1 MRFKTLT
8 IAVAVSLGLC
18 AFSAQAQSSDDSSSN
33 SHRHAKSSE
42 AAELQAMKAQIAA
55 LQAQLANLE
64 QRTQAQADSQ
74 EQLRQAN
81 VAQVAAAQAQVDAQR
96 AEINKL
102 KDRKL
107 DLSHMHYK
115 GLTFT
120 FGGYLEAATINR
132 QHATGADISQ
142 PWNGIPYPNATN
154 YHMNEFRQSEHQ
166 SRFSMLVQGDP
177 SDTVHLAGYY
187 EMDFQG
193 AATNSNTNES
203 NSFTPRTRNVYMTVD
218 WDTPGLHFLAGQ
230 NWSLLT
236 MNKHGITPR
245 DEWSP
250 QEIDAQYSVGYNW
263 TRQSQLRIVKDWDK
277 KFWLGLSLENPET
290 TFGGTTALSGAT
302 VTLPNVSG
310 YTSAITN
317 MPDVIIKGAMDPGFG
332 HYEAFGIAR
341 GFTSRYG
348 SNNHET
354 YGSGFGGSFQLPLFN
369 KHVDLMGSAM
379 KGRGIGR
386 YGSGAL
392 PDATLTPDGRLS
404 AIKETTFLTGL
415 TYHVT
420 KTLDLFAYYGQE
432 REGKDAYTVNGT
444 AYGYGNPLY
453 VNSGCMTEGSPLAC
467 IANTERLTEA
477 SAGGWWSFYSGR
489 FGKAMFGVN
498 YAHIT
503 RQAFAGVGGSP
514 ETSDNMIWTSFRYYP
529 F

>member
-1 MRFKTLT
+1 MRFKTLS
-8 IAVAVSLGLC
+8 IAITASLGLC
-18 AFSAQAQSSDDSSSN
+18 ALSAQAQSGDGSTTA
-33 SHRHAKSSE
+33 RHHLAKSSE
-42 AAELQAMKAQIAA
+42 STELAAMKAQIAA
-55 LQAQLANLE
+55 LQAQLSNLE
-64 QRTQAQADSQ
+64 NRQQAQADSQ

-81 VAQVAAAQAQVDAQR
+81 ASQVAAAQAQVEEQR
-96 AEINKL
+96 AEIKKI

-107 DLSHMHYK
+107 DFSNLTYH
-115 GLTFT
+115 GLKFT

-132 QHATGADISQ
+132 QRATGADISQ
-142 PWNGIPYPNATN
+142 PWNGIPYPYQSN
-154 YHMNEFRQSEHQ
+154 YHNKEFRQSEHQ
-166 SRFSMLVQGDP
+166 SRFSMLVQGNV

-193 AATNSNTNES
+193 TAANSNTNES

-236 MNKHGITPR
+236 MDKHGITPR
-245 DEWSP
+245 DEWQP
-250 QEIDAQYSVGYNW
+250 GEIDAQYSVGYNW
-263 TRQSQLRIVKDWDK
+263 TRQPQLRLVKDWDK
-277 KFWLGLSLENPET
+277 KYWLGISAENPQT
-290 TFGGTTALSGAT
+290 TFGGDTPTGVDT
-302 VTLPNVSG
+302 TLPAASG

-317 MPDVIIKGAMDPGFG
+317 MPDVIIKGAMDPGYG
-332 HYEAFGIAR
+332 HYEAFGIVR
-341 GFTSRYG
+341 GFTSRFGG
-348 SNNHET
+348 SNHEV
-354 YGSGFGGSFQLPLFN
+354 YGTGYGGSFQLPLFN

-379 KGRGIGR
+379 QGRGIGR

-392 PDATLTPDGRLS
+392 PDVTVGADGQIKP
-404 AIKETTFLTGL
+404 IKETTFLTGL

-432 REGKDAYTVNGT
+432 REERQDTTGGGL
-444 AYGYGNPLY
+444 YGYGNPLY
-453 VNSGCMTEGSPLAC
+453 NNSGCMDESGSALTC
-467 IANTERLTEA
+467 VANTQRLTEA

-503 RQAFAGVGGSP
+503 RQAFAGIGGSP
-514 ETSDNMIWTSFRYYP
+514 QTTDNMIWTSFRYYP